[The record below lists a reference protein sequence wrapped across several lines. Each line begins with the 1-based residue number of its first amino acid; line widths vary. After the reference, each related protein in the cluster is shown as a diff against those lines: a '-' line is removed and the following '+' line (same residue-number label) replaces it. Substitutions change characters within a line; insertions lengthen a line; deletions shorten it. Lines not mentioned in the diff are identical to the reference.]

1 MIEKFTGDA
10 AREARRSVFRSSVD
24 NFSPAARTIHQNPLY
39 ESPSPF
45 FLSASLSLSLSFTHL
60 YLYTVT
66 NFSYDRLLFPTPLPN
81 SDSVRKFSFGS
92 RPVFHLKQPTNRPTY
107 DFTLYFPSFSLRAR
121 AFFATSP
128 LYLSISLFS
137 ACPSLL
143 HPPPSSRPNS
153 QDKFRDC
160 R

>member
-1 MIEKFTGDA
+1 MTRPAKRGEAFSARQSTTFHQPREPFTKTL
-10 AREARRSVFRSSVD
+10 STNLPLLF
-24 NFSPAARTIHQNPLY
+24 FSRP
-39 ESPSPF
+39 
-45 FLSASLSLSLSFTHL
+45 LSLSLSFTHL

-137 ACPSLL
+137 PCPSLL

>member
-1 MIEKFTGDA
+1 MTRPAKRGEAFS
-10 AREARRSVFRSSVD
+10 ARQSTTSRANHSPKPSLRISLSF
-24 NFSPAARTIHQNPLY
+24 FSLG
-39 ESPSPF
+39 
-45 FLSASLSLSLSFTHL
+45 LSLSLSFTHL